1 MLTAEN
7 KNKLDGLLAFHEM
20 TSHLLNPTVSDV
32 AMLAT
37 VVQMARDGKDEMAL
51 YVLHNIKP
59 YGLELAE
66 KVEEKEDEPEIDLDL
81 GDLLRFLLS

>member
-7 KNKLDGLLAFHEM
+7 KNELDGLLASHEM
-20 TSHLLNPTVSDV
+20 TSHLLSPTVSGA

-37 VVQMARDGKDEMAL
+37 VVQMARDGKDEMVL

-59 YGLELAE
+59 YGLELVE